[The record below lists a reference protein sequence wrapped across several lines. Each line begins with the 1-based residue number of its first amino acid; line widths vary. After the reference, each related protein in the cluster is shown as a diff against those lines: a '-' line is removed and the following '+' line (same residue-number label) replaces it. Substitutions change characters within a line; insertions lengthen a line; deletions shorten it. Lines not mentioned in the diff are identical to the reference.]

1 MYQFFVEPSQI
12 QGNRIVIT
20 GSDVNHIKNVL
31 RMKPGEEIA
40 VSNGTDGKE
49 YRCGIEELLEEE
61 IICTLRFIKEDGLE
75 LPARVTFFQG
85 LPKAD
90 KMEFIVQKLVE
101 LGAYRIVPVAL
112 KRSVVHLDEKKAKAR
127 QARWQSI
134 AEAAA
139 KQSKRRIVPE
149 VGAVCTLKEALEQTK
164 QMDLKLI
171 PYELS
176 EGMMRTRKLIESAA
190 PGQEIGVFIG
200 PEGGF
205 EEGACDAVRIYAG
218 DAGQTDFADGDSWAD
233 RDGVADVP
241 VGRLRHII
249 KQETVCPVAIGFK
262 RIFSRFWKKQVKGY
276 GMLSGQLGYN
286 AVSGQRGSADGRDF
300 MYGLRKSVQF
310 AS

>member
-1 MYQFFVEPSQI
+1 MKNEKLTFTCGEGGEAEEFFVVEQTRLNGVTYLLVADSEEDDAECLILKDTSAPEEKDSVYEMVEEEVEL
-12 QGNRIVIT
+12 NA
-20 GSDVNHIKNVL
+20 VL
-31 RMKPGEEIA
+31 K
-40 VSNGTDGKE
+40 VF
-49 YRCGIEELLEEE
+49 EELLEDEVL
-61 IICTLRFIKEDGLE
+61 CTLRFIKEDGLE

-164 QMDLKLI
+164 EMDLKLI

-176 EGMMRTRKLIESAA
+176 EGMMRTKKLIESAA

-205 EEGACDAVRIYAG
+205 EEAE
-218 DAGQTDFADGDSWAD
+218 
-233 RDGVADVP
+233 VALAMQSGFMP
-241 VGRLRHII
+241 VTLG
-249 KQETVCPVAIGFK
+249 K
-262 RIFSRFWKKQVKGY
+262 RILRTETAGLTVMAWLMYQ
-276 GMLSGQLGYN
+276 LEDSGI
-286 AVSGQRGSADGRDF
+286 S
-300 MYGLRKSVQF
+300 
-310 AS
+310 

>member
-1 MYQFFVEPSQI
+1 MKILMLVNWKVLSCKETPNDKQPPDYRVEGEPYWFYRYFNQKD
-12 QGNRIVIT
+12 
-20 GSDVNHIKNVL
+20 DVDI
-31 RMKPGEEIA
+31 IDISS
-40 VSNGTDGKE
+40 VSW
-49 YRCGIEELLEEE
+49 LENFERE
-61 IICTLRFIKEDGLE
+61 KLRFYVL
-75 LPARVTFFQG
+75 Q

-164 QMDLKLI
+164 EMDLKLI

-176 EGMMRTRKLIESAA
+176 EGMMRTKKLIESAA

-205 EEGACDAVRIYAG
+205 EEAE
-218 DAGQTDFADGDSWAD
+218 
-233 RDGVADVP
+233 VALAMQSGFMP
-241 VGRLRHII
+241 VTLG
-249 KQETVCPVAIGFK
+249 K
-262 RIFSRFWKKQVKGY
+262 RILRTETAGLTVMAWLMYQ
-276 GMLSGQLGYN
+276 LEDSGI
-286 AVSGQRGSADGRDF
+286 S
-300 MYGLRKSVQF
+300 
-310 AS
+310 